1 MPTPLTAPITW
12 HSLEPS
18 LPSKGGL
25 QEARRQDRGY
35 RPLEGSPLCK
45 PKVVGVFFTWRPLSY
60 CAGCCSL
67 VPDSPPDILSGQ
79 YLAGAGATDVMC
91 LHPGAA
97 RQGNRQFFFSFLKP
111 CPVHKCTTVIIPYCE
126 CEEDSIRRMEVR
138 RALRKQV
145 MIPPPLQAP
154 AVPMLTSGF
163 SLRTS
168 PWHLHIPSGP

>member
-25 QEARRQDRGY
+25 REARRQDRGY

-97 RQGNRQFFFSFLKP
+97 RQGSRQFFFSFLKP

-138 RALRKQV
+138 RALRK
-145 MIPPPLQAP
+145 
-154 AVPMLTSGF
+154 
-163 SLRTS
+163 
-168 PWHLHIPSGP
+168 